1 MRKILVAIKK
11 GRGIGELLE
20 QKKKH
25 SCLQYNNFMEIG
37 EGIGELLEMFFV

>member
-20 QKKKH
+20 QKK
-25 SCLQYNNFMEIG
+25 SIAVSNITILWR
-37 EGIGELLEMFFV
+37 